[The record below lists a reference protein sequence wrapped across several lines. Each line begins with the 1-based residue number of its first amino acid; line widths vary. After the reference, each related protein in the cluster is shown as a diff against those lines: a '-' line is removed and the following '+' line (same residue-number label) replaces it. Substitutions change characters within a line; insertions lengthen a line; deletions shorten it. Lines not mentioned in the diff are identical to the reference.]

1 MSRVKKK
8 LAALAF
14 SFSLEFL
21 PSGFFTSG
29 TFSWTNQHIPAAED
43 TDAGGRKLDSPV
55 KTDGGV
61 IVESYGE
68 RTSRSAVFLIAI
80 ENSKIF
86 IRSFVIGPLFFRI
99 TLPPKVSRYISN
111 SVLNL

>member
-1 MSRVKKK
+1 MSRVTKK

-14 SFSLEFL
+14 LFSLEFL
-21 PSGFFTSG
+21 SAGFFTSG
-29 TFSWTNQHIPAAED
+29 PFSWTNQHIPPAED
-43 TDAGGRKLDSPV
+43 TDAGVLKLDSPV

-68 RTSRSAVFLIAI
+68 QTSRSAVFFSAT

-86 IRSFVIGPLFFRI
+86 IRSVVVGPLFFGI
-99 TLPPKVSRYISN
+99 TLPPKVSRYISK

>member
-14 SFSLEFL
+14 LFSLEFFS
-21 PSGFFTSG
+21 SGFFASG
-29 TFSWTNQHIPAAED
+29 NFAWANQHIPAAED
-43 TDAGGRKLDSPV
+43 TDAGVRKLDPPL

-61 IVESYGE
+61 IFESYGE
-68 RTSRSAVFLIAI
+68 RTSRSAVFFIAT

-86 IRSFVIGPLFFRI
+86 IRSFVVGPLFFRI
-99 TLPPKVSRYISN
+99 TLPPKVSRYISKA
-111 SVLNL
+111 VLNL